1 MGAIIKKSKDK
12 QMQRGK
18 KMTNEQKKRLE
29 EALEKYNK
37 TADAPLGMW
46 SVEQMIGD
54 TSNRMRVEST
64 IRAIEKMAKE
74 NE

>member
-1 MGAIIKKSKDK
+1 MK
-12 QMQRGK
+12 RGK
-18 KMTNEQKKRLE
+18 EMTDEQKKRLE
-29 EALEKYNK
+29 EALERYNK

-54 TSNRMRVEST
+54 TSNRMRVESA
-64 IRAIEKMAKE
+64 IKAIEKMAKE

>member
-1 MGAIIKKSKDK
+1 MK
-12 QMQRGK
+12 RGK
-18 KMTNEQKKRLE
+18 EMTNEQKKRLE
-29 EALEKYNK
+29 EALERYNK

-64 IRAIEKMAKE
+64 IKAIEKMTKE

>member
-1 MGAIIKKSKDK
+1 MK
-12 QMQRGK
+12 RGIE
-18 KMTNEQKKRLE
+18 MTNEQKKRLE
-29 EALEKYNK
+29 EALERYNK
-37 TADAPLGMW
+37 TAEIKLGMW

>member
-1 MGAIIKKSKDK
+1 
-12 QMQRGK
+12 
-18 KMTNEQKKRLE
+18 MTNEQQKRLE

-37 TADAPLGMW
+37 TADVPMGMW

>member
-1 MGAIIKKSKDK
+1 VLLLRSRKKNK
-12 QMQRGK
+12 QKGEKR
-18 KMTNEQKKRLE
+18 MTNEQKRRLE
-29 EALEKYNK
+29 EALDRYNK

-54 TSNRMRVEST
+54 TSNRMRVESA
-64 IRAIEKMAKE
+64 IRSIEKMTKE

>member
-1 MGAIIKKSKDK
+1 MLLLKYK
-12 QMQRGK
+12 QMKRGNE
-18 KMTNEQKKRLE
+18 MTNEQKKRLE

-64 IRAIEKMAKE
+64 IKTIEKMTKE

>member
-1 MGAIIKKSKDK
+1 
-12 QMQRGK
+12 
-18 KMTNEQKKRLE
+18 MTNDQKKRLE
-29 EALEKYNK
+29 EVLEKYNK
-37 TADAPLGMW
+37 TADVKLGMS